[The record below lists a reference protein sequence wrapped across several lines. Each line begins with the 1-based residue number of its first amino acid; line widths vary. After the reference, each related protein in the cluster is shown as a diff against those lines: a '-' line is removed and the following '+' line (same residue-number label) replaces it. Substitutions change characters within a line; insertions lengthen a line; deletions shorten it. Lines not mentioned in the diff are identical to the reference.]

1 MKQRQS
7 MLARRLEQLRLGL
20 ERLLVRGVL
29 HRLLLAASIIL
40 TVALLGGL
48 LMLLLDPGFD
58 EVGESVWW
66 AFLRLSDPGYLGD
79 DEGLVGRT
87 VSTIVTVLG
96 YVLFLGLLVA
106 ILTQWMNELIKR
118 IESGTRPI
126 TLADHILI
134 LGWTHRT
141 PSIVLELLRSRHR
154 RMHFLEA
161 HNANIMRVVVLSE
174 YMDGL
179 MLEEFR
185 QHLGSYW
192 NDRQILLRSGSPL
205 KLEHLERVSFEDAA
219 AIILPGEDFS
229 NRSPGVADADTLK
242 SLALIARHTHGDQE
256 KPLAVVALYDENR
269 SEVARH
275 AYRGETEILA
285 TDHVIS
291 RLIAQSVRFPGL
303 CAVYSELLSINE
315 GNAVF
320 LRRVEEARAT
330 FGELRRQCPTAV
342 PIGVIP
348 SDSNKPILNPPA
360 DTDLGEND
368 LIVFFARSFENCA
381 ERTPIRNEASGSNFA
396 KLEPPTRP
404 QRLLI
409 LGWSRKVPALLR
421 EFAAEGMTIDVI
433 GLTPVEDRMVALE
446 SCRNL
451 ALDNVRQIEK
461 NFLDPLKLA
470 ELKPQEYDQIILL
483 ARARMGDEAHADA
496 ATITAYLSLQHIFS
510 GCEKLPR
517 LFVEILEEGNRSLFD
532 NASDVLVTPLA
543 ISYMLSQIALRRE
556 LAVIFAELS
565 RAGGPQ
571 IVLRSLLATDFPE
584 PIDFSTLANLAEKHN
599 EIALG
604 LLTAAG
610 EVRLN
615 PDRLEPFT
623 VTDGDQLVML
633 TTVIE
638 PS

>member
-1 MKQRQS
+1 MKKRQS
-7 MLARRLEQLRLGL
+7 LLARRSEQLRLGL

-40 TVALLGGL
+40 AVAFLGGL

-58 EVGESVWW
+58 DVGESVWW

-141 PSIVLELLRSRHR
+141 PSIVLELLRTQERAA
-154 RMHFLEA
+154 HFLETK
-161 HNANIMRVVVLSE
+161 NAGMLRIVVLAE
-174 YMDGL
+174 QVDDAVITEL
-179 MLEEFR
+179 RE
-185 QHLGSYW
+185 HLGSYW
-192 NDRQILLRSGSPL
+192 SDRKVLLRGGSPL
-205 KLEHLERVSFEDAA
+205 NLEHLQRVSFADAA

-269 SEVARH
+269 SEVAQY
-275 AYRGETEILA
+275 AYRGETELLA

-291 RLIAQSVRFPGL
+291 RLIAQSVRFTGL

-315 GNAVF
+315 GNAIF
-320 LRRVEEARAT
+320 LRRLGEARVT
-330 FGELRRQCPTAV
+330 FGELRRQCPKAV
-342 PIGVIP
+342 PIGVI
-348 SDSNKPILNPPA
+348 SSNSKQPTLNPTA
-360 DTDLGEND
+360 DTELGETD
-368 LIVFFARSFENCA
+368 LIIFLARSFADCA
-381 ERTPIRNEASGSNFA
+381 ERASVGSDTSGSN
-396 KLEPPTRP
+396 LVRWEPPTRP

-409 LGWSRKVPALLR
+409 LGWNRKVPALLR
-421 EFAAEGMTIDVI
+421 EFAADSMNIDVV
-433 GLTPVEDRMVALE
+433 GLTPVEDRTVDLD
-446 SCRNL
+446 SCQNL
-451 ALDNVRQIEK
+451 ALDHVRQIEK

-470 ELKPQEYDQIILL
+470 ELKPQDYDQIILL

-510 GCEKLPR
+510 ACEKKPQ

-532 NASDVLVTPLA
+532 DASDVLVTPLA

-565 RAGGPQ
+565 KARGPQ
-571 IVLRSLLATDFPE
+571 LVLRSLLAADFPK
-584 PIDFSTLANLAEKHN
+584 PIDFSTLANLVEKHDD
-599 EIALG
+599 ILLG

-615 PDRLEPFT
+615 PDRLELFT
-623 VTDGDQLVML
+623 VQDGDQLVML
-633 TTVIE
+633 TTIVE